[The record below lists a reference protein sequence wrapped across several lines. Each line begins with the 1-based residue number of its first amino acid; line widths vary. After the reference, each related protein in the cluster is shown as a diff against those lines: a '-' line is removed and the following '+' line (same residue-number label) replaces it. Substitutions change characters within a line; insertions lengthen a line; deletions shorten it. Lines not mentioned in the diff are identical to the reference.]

1 MNDESVVFG
10 LSQKTPEQ
18 RKAAYWLCG
27 LGVAIFWPVGTL
39 IGAGVGKLLPA
50 PGNHRSGC
58 RLPCHS
64 AGSGRPG
71 IQKPHYAD
79 SCL

>member
-27 LGVAIFWPVGTL
+27 LASPF
-39 IGAGVGKLLPA
+39 
-50 PGNHRSGC
+50 SGQLA
-58 RLPCHS
+58 R
-64 AGSGRPG
+64 
-71 IQKPHYAD
+71 
-79 SCL
+79 